1 MIFYLEYVARPSK
14 KNLSWTRGYLSHMA
28 IPIDRLHCVQLPSV
42 AILGVGKDPRIYL
55 AHAQQVI
62 SCLLIAQPK
71 RAISTSLSTYL
82 KSEAGKKITMG
93 GDLKSACSTG
103 PLTQMMYTHKLGSNG
118 GGSPSIFLTVE
129 GVRCMLRDLP
139 NQDDLARRRFCAIFE
154 DCVQHMS
161 LLNPATAEQCLN
173 DHECEETADEIVT
186 DGYTSPRGQELSVV
200 TERQWYEARLQCIKS
215 HANSKIL
222 EADMAKERVEMAAA
236 LAREQSDKER
246 LQQKLAFF
254 EEQAAKDARA
264 KDLEQK
270 IALMEEK
277 DRMIKEAHAKDLE
290 LMKLRMD
297 LERANE
303 RISTTQNKKRSSDDS
318 DVFQQNQEN
327 ADKSKKNAAPSTSRM
342 ARTSSL
348 EPIPYAISSSPLLEL
363 SPFNDDPQKARICHK
378 VRKYRWLITYS
389 AESALN
395 ETDFEVDVTRVISIA
410 CGDGNWMSLT
420 SLKDKL
426 RLSQVISIVEE
437 LSSGGRIKGPV
448 AIEVVHGGTHRFKTA
463 AVHEGDLAGGVVKSY
478 VSQSPS
484 LMYEGGEAFFKMR
497 TLF

>member
-1 MIFYLEYVARPSK
+1 MEIV
-14 KNLSWTRGYLSHMA
+14 
-28 IPIDRLHCVQLPSV
+28 RLCCEQLPGV
-42 AILGVGKDPRIYL
+42 AILGIGSGQSKSYLFHIQQFVGLLKGNMERRGARRALVSYL
-55 AHAQQVI
+55 
-62 SCLLIAQPK
+62 SSPTGK
-71 RAISTSLSTYL
+71 TL
-82 KSEAGKKITMG
+82 KEQNG
-93 GDLKSACSTG
+93 GDLLSAIQKG
-103 PLTQMMYTHKLGSNG
+103 PLNKSLYTYRLKQRE
-118 GGSPSIFLTVE
+118 GGSSSQFVTMDGVKELLKGFPNAAESIKTRLDEVFESSSMSFLS
-129 GVRCMLRDLP
+129 
-139 NQDDLARRRFCAIFE
+139 F
-154 DCVQHMS
+154 S
-161 LLNPATAEQCLN
+161 PATLEQCARDDAEEAAIEEIFDGGDGFQDSGAAVGEQQNVVSFREMYGLRVAYIQSEAEKRRLEDKLDLEKERIQIRDEKVAVVLN
-173 DHECEETADEIVT
+173 AKDEQIKFCQEKAALEIKVKDMELANLQMQLELERMKNKKHMDEEDEISSKRPRKKST
-186 DGYTSPRGQELSVV
+186 NTS
-200 TERQWYEARLQCIKS
+200 S
-215 HANSKIL
+215 H
-222 EADMAKERVEMAAA
+222 MAA
-236 LAREQSDKER
+236 
-246 LQQKLAFF
+246 
-254 EEQAAKDARA
+254 
-264 KDLEQK
+264 
-270 IALMEEK
+270 
-277 DRMIKEAHAKDLE
+277 
-290 LMKLRMD
+290 
-297 LERANE
+297 
-303 RISTTQNKKRSSDDS
+303 TT
-318 DVFQQNQEN
+318 
-327 ADKSKKNAAPSTSRM
+327 
-342 ARTSSL
+342 SL